1 MRDILAAMPD
11 SSGMAA
17 RTAPNACPR
26 CGGTGWQI
34 VDDGGNG
41 AARACECRAENA
53 VNDLLARTG
62 IPERHRHCQFDNF
75 STRNATASAE
85 AQRLLFEAKRKSEL
99 YLDRFLD
106 PESGR
111 IRSTG
116 LLYTGPPGTGK
127 THLASALLTALIERY
142 RVRGRFVNFSHLVYQ
157 LHSTFDPSSTETR
170 RQILDPITRA
180 EVLVLDELGATKPS
194 DWVQDQLYHIINERY
209 IAERPTLFTTNF
221 HLDADP
227 VPRPAPA
234 PAGPPVTSDAAVIAE
249 ISGHGTRPAATPGG
263 PSGGPAGGHA
273 TNPFAALGTRIAPML
288 VSRLY
293 EMTQPVVLGNWD
305 YRQRVKHF
313 RQRHSG

>member
-1 MRDILAAMPD
+1 MAE

-17 RTAPNACPR
+17 RTNPDACPR

-34 VDDGGNG
+34 IDDGGNG
-41 AARACECRAENA
+41 AARACGCRKQNA
-53 VNDLLARTG
+53 ITDLLARAG
-62 IPERHRHCQFDNF
+62 IPDRHKHCRFDNF
-75 STRNATASAE
+75 STRNATASAD

-99 YLDRFLD
+99 YVERFIN

-111 IRSTG
+111 FRSTG
-116 LLYTGPPGTGK
+116 LLYIGPPGSGK
-127 THLASALLTALIERY
+127 THLACALLTALIERY
-142 RVRGRFVNFSHLVYQ
+142 RIRGRLVNFSHLVYQ

-209 IAERPTLFTTNF
+209 TAELPTLFTTNY
-221 HLDADP
+221 HLDANP
-227 VPRPAPA
+227 SPQPAAA
-234 PAGPPVTSDAAVIAE
+234 PSGPPVTSDAAVIAE
-249 ISGHGTRPAATPGG
+249 MRGRSTRPPSP
-263 PSGGPAGGHA
+263 PSGRV
-273 TNPFAALGTRIAPML
+273 TNPFAALETRIAPML

-313 RQRHSG
+313 RQRVNG